1 MIKLNPALLAL
12 EIDRFQS
19 IIGTGS
25 LSIVASLP
33 SQYRFTFAPIDL
45 PEDYMLYLLGY
56 RSFDSEFFA
65 AIPALADPSFLF
77 AKSPNCNHLI
87 EPSEYANIAGASTI
101 IYDPLNG
108 SIHAAA
114 INVSY
119 DHGTVSAY
127 RGECAGLFLG
137 KALLYYCV
145 KNFLNYLLYI
155 ILTKGCYFSNLEI
168 DRFQS
173 IIGTGSLSTVA
184 PFPSQYRFA
193 FAPIDYRSFDSEFLA
208 ALPALADPSYCNHLI
223 IVSDGSECANIAGA
237 ASTII
242 YDPLNGSI
250 HAAAINVSYGHGK
263 VSAYRGECAGLFLGK
278 ALLYLLRKE
287 LSQLSVVHYIDN
299 KGVIS
304 PINSTSMIVGHI
316 FLGIFGMKLHIL
328 IPFAYNISTNTMSVG
343 SKHIPKHAT

>member
-1 MIKLNPALLAL
+1 MGEFARSPIMIKLNPALLAL

-114 INVSY
+114 IN
-119 DHGTVSAY
+119 A
-127 RGECAGLFLG
+127 
-137 KALLYYCV
+137 
-145 KNFLNYLLYI
+145 
-155 ILTKGCYFSNLEI
+155 
-168 DRFQS
+168 
-173 IIGTGSLSTVA
+173 
-184 PFPSQYRFA
+184 
-193 FAPIDYRSFDSEFLA
+193 
-208 ALPALADPSYCNHLI
+208 
-223 IVSDGSECANIAGA
+223 
-237 ASTII
+237 
-242 YDPLNGSI
+242 
-250 HAAAINVSYGHGK
+250 SYGHDGK
-263 VSAYRGECAGLFLGK
+263 VSGLFLGK
-278 ALLYLLRKE
+278 ALLYLLRTTFTIICCT
-287 LSQLSVVHYIDN
+287 LY
-299 KGVIS
+299 
-304 PINSTSMIVGHI
+304 
-316 FLGIFGMKLHIL
+316 
-328 IPFAYNISTNTMSVG
+328 
-343 SKHIPKHAT
+343 